1 MKHLSI
7 KSSVFNLLLEEFSHL
22 IIVRGFGNGR
32 QTYYESHVRE
42 FLNYLESA
50 NLFDIKEIKTL
61 NIINYYEHLRERRN
75 FKREGKLSGITISH
89 QLQAINLFF
98 EYLVESQQLDSSPVK
113 FSKFHLHRYNPR
125 NICTET
131 EIKHLFKSC
140 ISYKEKAV
148 LSVAYGCGLRRSEIF
163 LLNINDIHLS
173 QGVIVVREGK
183 MRKSRVVTLAGPI
196 INYLQEYLF
205 HERYKIQNKTVIDA
219 QALFINDHFQRLTGE
234 SINNILKN
242 IIKRTQ
248 NKKLNKKNITLH
260 CLRHSIATHLL
271 NKGANIE
278 FVQGFLGH
286 TLIDTA
292 HLYSK
297 RRRQKVYRKLLR

>member
-1 MKHLSI
+1 MKHLTI
-7 KSSVFNLLLEEFSHL
+7 KSSASNLLLEEFSHL

-42 FLNYLESA
+42 FLNYLECV
-50 NLFDIKEIKTL
+50 NIFDVKEIKTL
-61 NIINYYEHLRERRN
+61 NVINYYEHLRERRN
-75 FKREGKLSGITISH
+75 YKREGKLSGITISH

-113 FSKFHLHRYNPR
+113 FSKFHLHKYNPR
-125 NICTET
+125 NICTES
-131 EIKHLFKSC
+131 EIKCMFNSC
-140 ISYKEKAV
+140 VSYKEKAI
-148 LSVAYGCGLRRSEIF
+148 LSVAYGCGLRRNEIF

-183 MRKSRVVTLAGPI
+183 LRKSRIVTLAEPV
-196 INYLQEYLF
+196 INYLQKYLF
-205 HERYKIQNKTVIDA
+205 HERYKTSNEAAIGT
-219 QALFINDHFQRLTGE
+219 QALFINAHFQRLSGE
-234 SINNILKN
+234 SINNILKS

-248 NKKLNKKNITLH
+248 NKKLYRKNITLH